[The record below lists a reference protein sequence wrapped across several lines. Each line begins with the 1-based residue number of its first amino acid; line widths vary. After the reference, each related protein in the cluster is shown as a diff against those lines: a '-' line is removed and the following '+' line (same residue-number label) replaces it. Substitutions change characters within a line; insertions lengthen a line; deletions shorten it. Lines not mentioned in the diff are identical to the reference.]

1 MKCFDKKDGLQRFF
15 LGLCAT
21 LAVQGQVL
29 AQQAATGTLERV
41 EVTGS
46 NIKRIDLETAAPV
59 QIITRE
65 DIKATNANTLRQVL
79 DTITASDNV
88 LKDNGSS
95 SSFSAGATGV
105 GFRGL
110 GKSAT
115 LVLLNGRRVSNFGL
129 ADGGKTTFT
138 NIDTIPVDAI
148 ERIEVLKDG
157 ASAIYGS
164 DAMAG
169 VVNIITHRNLQGG
182 GVSTSF
188 QNSYTPGGVPQRTS
202 SLVGGVG
209 DFNKDGYNLVGNVE
223 IYNRGGLMLSQVKDS
238 YPAYYKAYVSP
249 AFGDPS
255 LVSYPGNII
264 KNGVTRTANP
274 ACPANLLNSTG
285 ACTQD
290 LNNINQVTDPAER
303 VNTFFSAR
311 MKLGQETELFGDAMY
326 SRTQTDYLSVPYSI
340 SAPTTP
346 FSWYDGLAKQVRV
359 VNKPLL
365 PSTHPLY
372 AYGTGL
378 EYRFMDPGIDWT
390 APSKATQFRL
400 IAGAKG
406 TVGGWDWEASVGR
419 VGADAVKVGLGPY
432 LPEFIKA
439 IESNDYKV
447 GATNSSTVL
456 NKMFH
461 DASLLGNTWQ
471 NHLDA
476 KVSGTLLDL
485 PAGPMQVAMGL
496 EHRTE
501 GLTIK
506 SVEDVLNAQIIARG
520 GIWTEGMRD
529 IDATFAE
536 LEIPIAQKFTANTAV
551 RYDKS
556 SGFDGRLSPKLGLR
570 MELMPELVARA
581 TSSQGF
587 RTPNIPESM
596 GKVGLTGFFNG
607 TLDPRRCDTA
617 IAIRD
622 ILKTGNSTDASD
634 ASSAYNSGC
643 SVSLPAMISANPDI
657 KPEVSNSATLGLVF
671 QPSKEISISVDYF
684 LIERTNEINYRTPSY
699 VLARELTDPTY
710 AALVVRNTV
719 TAQDKYWA
727 DRANQL
733 KPGANISWGA
743 GSLLSMVLQYENYAK
758 TQVSGL
764 DIDARGRWS
773 AGELGSFNLGVQATI
788 NQTYLVW
795 DVASAQYRPNFI
807 GTYGQ
812 PRLVGLLSGSWTQ
825 GPWTTG
831 LWVNYSSS
839 TGLNGSELDL
849 GTWSESACAARLKAG
864 DLPCY
869 IKADYVTNA
878 SLTYRGFKGLTLSG
892 YITNLD
898 ESQAPVDLK
907 GGTGPRPR
915 SFKVAAN
922 YTF

>member
-1 MKCFDKKDGLQRFF
+1 MKYFDKKDGLQRFF

-138 NIDTIPVDAI
+138 NVDTIPVDAI

-311 MKLGQETELFGDAMY
+311 M
-326 SRTQTDYLSVPYSI
+326 
-340 SAPTTP
+340 
-346 FSWYDGLAKQVRV
+346 
-359 VNKPLL
+359 
-365 PSTHPLY
+365 
-372 AYGTGL
+372 
-378 EYRFMDPGIDWT
+378 
-390 APSKATQFRL
+390 
-400 IAGAKG
+400 
-406 TVGGWDWEASVGR
+406 
-419 VGADAVKVGLGPY
+419 
-432 LPEFIKA
+432 
-439 IESNDYKV
+439 
-447 GATNSSTVL
+447 
-456 NKMFH
+456 
-461 DASLLGNTWQ
+461 
-471 NHLDA
+471 
-476 KVSGTLLDL
+476 
-485 PAGPMQVAMGL
+485 
-496 EHRTE
+496 
-501 GLTIK
+501 
-506 SVEDVLNAQIIARG
+506 
-520 GIWTEGMRD
+520 
-529 IDATFAE
+529 
-536 LEIPIAQKFTANTAV
+536 
-551 RYDKS
+551 
-556 SGFDGRLSPKLGLR
+556 
-570 MELMPELVARA
+570 
-581 TSSQGF
+581 
-587 RTPNIPESM
+587 
-596 GKVGLTGFFNG
+596 
-607 TLDPRRCDTA
+607 
-617 IAIRD
+617 
-622 ILKTGNSTDASD
+622 
-634 ASSAYNSGC
+634 
-643 SVSLPAMISANPDI
+643 
-657 KPEVSNSATLGLVF
+657 
-671 QPSKEISISVDYF
+671 
-684 LIERTNEINYRTPSY
+684 
-699 VLARELTDPTY
+699 
-710 AALVVRNTV
+710 
-719 TAQDKYWA
+719 
-727 DRANQL
+727 
-733 KPGANISWGA
+733 
-743 GSLLSMVLQYENYAK
+743 
-758 TQVSGL
+758 
-764 DIDARGRWS
+764 
-773 AGELGSFNLGVQATI
+773 
-788 NQTYLVW
+788 
-795 DVASAQYRPNFI
+795 
-807 GTYGQ
+807 
-812 PRLVGLLSGSWTQ
+812 
-825 GPWTTG
+825 
-831 LWVNYSSS
+831 
-839 TGLNGSELDL
+839 
-849 GTWSESACAARLKAG
+849 
-864 DLPCY
+864 
-869 IKADYVTNA
+869 
-878 SLTYRGFKGLTLSG
+878 
-892 YITNLD
+892 
-898 ESQAPVDLK
+898 
-907 GGTGPRPR
+907 
-915 SFKVAAN
+915 
-922 YTF
+922 

>member
-1 MKCFDKKDGLQRFF
+1 
-15 LGLCAT
+15 
-21 LAVQGQVL
+21 
-29 AQQAATGTLERV
+29 
-41 EVTGS
+41 
-46 NIKRIDLETAAPV
+46 
-59 QIITRE
+59 
-65 DIKATNANTLRQVL
+65 
-79 DTITASDNV
+79 
-88 LKDNGSS
+88 
-95 SSFSAGATGV
+95 
-105 GFRGL
+105 
-110 GKSAT
+110 
-115 LVLLNGRRVSNFGL
+115 
-129 ADGGKTTFT
+129 
-138 NIDTIPVDAI
+138 
-148 ERIEVLKDG
+148 
-157 ASAIYGS
+157 
-164 DAMAG
+164 
-169 VVNIITHRNLQGG
+169 
-182 GVSTSF
+182 
-188 QNSYTPGGVPQRTS
+188 
-202 SLVGGVG
+202 
-209 DFNKDGYNLVGNVE
+209 
-223 IYNRGGLMLSQVKDS
+223 
-238 YPAYYKAYVSP
+238 
-249 AFGDPS
+249 
-255 LVSYPGNII
+255 
-264 KNGVTRTANP
+264 
-274 ACPANLLNSTG
+274 
-285 ACTQD
+285 
-290 LNNINQVTDPAER
+290 
-303 VNTFFSAR
+303 
-311 MKLGQETELFGDAMY
+311 
-326 SRTQTDYLSVPYSI
+326 
-340 SAPTTP
+340 
-346 FSWYDGLAKQVRV
+346 
-359 VNKPLL
+359 
-365 PSTHPLY
+365 
-372 AYGTGL
+372 
-378 EYRFMDPGIDWT
+378 
-390 APSKATQFRL
+390 
-400 IAGAKG
+400 
-406 TVGGWDWEASVGR
+406 
-419 VGADAVKVGLGPY
+419 
-432 LPEFIKA
+432 
-439 IESNDYKV
+439 
-447 GATNSSTVL
+447 
-456 NKMFH
+456 
-461 DASLLGNTWQ
+461 
-471 NHLDA
+471 
-476 KVSGTLLDL
+476 
-485 PAGPMQVAMGL
+485 
-496 EHRTE
+496 
-501 GLTIK
+501 
-506 SVEDVLNAQIIARG
+506 
-520 GIWTEGMRD
+520 
-529 IDATFAE
+529 
-536 LEIPIAQKFTANTAV
+536 
-551 RYDKS
+551 
-556 SGFDGRLSPKLGLR
+556 
-570 MELMPELVARA
+570 MPELVARA

-643 SVSLPAMISANPDI
+643 SVSLPAMISANADI

-671 QPSKEISISVDYF
+671 QPSKEVSISVDYF

-812 PRLVGLLSGSWTQ
+812 PRVVGLLSGSWTQ

-831 LWVNYSSS
+831 LWVNYTSS

-869 IKADYVTNA
+869 IKADYVTNV
-878 SLTYRGFKGLTLSG
+878 SLTYKGFKGLTLSG